1 MSVALSAPETQK
13 ATLLSSSHFARSD
26 FEPVQAHK
34 AWFLRKACEQRL
46 WRKDAQ
52 GKITK
57 GIPENS
63 CKYVSIS
70 NHLLFQALLTWLRSA
85 SLWNLAAAVQQHL
98 VTATESLMEERKS
111 LTIHHWMMR
120 YDAAA
125 AFGDRKT
132 WTKTGKIIKTM
143 GKKRENI
150 WKKNMKE
157 LWTENL
163 PGALTLQSWRP
174 QASKLSRGGAATPP
188 GHLLLNFKPRHQ
200 LAKHFWHVWA
210 AAPVGM
216 PPAGAVRSNGP
227 KCKPSTRLQAR
238 QPVGPSLC
246 NCQKYLCFLH
256 VH

>member
-98 VTATESLMEERKS
+98 VTATEPHGGTQVTHHSSLDDAIWCGCCIWGQENMNQNRKN
-111 LTIHHWMMR
+111 HKNN
-120 YDAAA
+120 
-125 AFGDRKT
+125 GKKT
-132 WTKTGKIIKTM
+132 WKHM
-143 GKKRENI
+143 E
-150 WKKNMKE
+150 KNMKE

-163 PGALTLQSWRP
+163 PGPWLCKVGARKLRSWVGVV
-174 QASKLSRGGAATPP
+174 L
-188 GHLLLNFKPRHQ
+188 PR
-200 LAKHFWHVWA
+200 
-210 AAPVGM
+210 
-216 PPAGAVRSNGP
+216 
-227 KCKPSTRLQAR
+227 RL
-238 QPVGPSLC
+238 VIC
-246 NCQKYLCFLH
+246 Y
-256 VH
+256 